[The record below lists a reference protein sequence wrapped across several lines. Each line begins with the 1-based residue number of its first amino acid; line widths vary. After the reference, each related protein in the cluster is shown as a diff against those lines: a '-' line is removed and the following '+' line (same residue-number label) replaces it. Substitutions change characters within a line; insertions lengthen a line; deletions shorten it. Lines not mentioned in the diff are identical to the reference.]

1 MGASRAVWRSSGAHV
16 DETTPYSQFDD
27 RTEERIRA
35 AIGDGAFDTAFAL
48 GAAYSF
54 ERAVAL
60 ALGEETEPD
69 RVAKPG
75 MAGRLTPR
83 EDEIAVLIGDGLSN
97 REIAVRLVISQR
109 TAETHV
115 EHILSKLGFTSR
127 AQVGRWLAEHPDG

>member
-35 AIGDGAFDTAFAL
+35 AIGSAAFDRAFAR

-54 ERAVAL
+54 EQAVAL
-60 ALGEETEPD
+60 ALGEEAERD
-69 RVAKPG
+69 GVAKSG

-83 EDEIAVLIGDGLSN
+83 EHEIAVLIGEGLSN

-115 EHILSKLGFTSR
+115 EHILTKLGFASR
-127 AQVGRWLAEHPDG
+127 AQVASWVTEHPDR

>member
-27 RTEERIRA
+27 RTESRIRS
-35 AIGDGAFDTAFAL
+35 AIGDAAFDSAFAR
-48 GAAYSF
+48 GAAYAF

-60 ALGEETEPD
+60 ALGEEAEPS
-69 RVAKPG
+69 RTTKPG

-83 EDEIAVLIGDGLSN
+83 ESEIAGLIGEGLSN
-97 REIAVRLVISQR
+97 REIAARLVISQR

-127 AQVGRWLAEHPDG
+127 AQVGRWLAEHPDR